1 MQHSNA
7 TADEPIWRRI
17 TPEEREMQAEIRALK
32 REKHAL
38 ILAHNYMLPAVQ
50 DVADH
55 VADSLGLARLA
66 QQSTA
71 DRIVF
76 CGVWF
81 MAETAKVLNP
91 ERKVLIPDAAAG
103 CRLVDTITAD
113 DLRAWKAE
121 HPGAIAVG
129 YVNTSAEVKAE
140 LDYCCTSSNAVAVVN
155 AIDPDREILFL
166 PDMFLGAWVQR
177 ETGRTNM
184 HIWQGECHV
193 HAAIRPEMIA
203 EATAAMPKADL
214 LVHPECG
221 CSSNCLYLK
230 STGEIANDMHMLST
244 SGMVAHAEKSP
255 HDEFLIATEV
265 GILHQLEARA
275 PSKRFVPVSEAAVCQ
290 YMKMITTEK
299 LLASLRDDVVEV
311 DVPEEIR
318 RRADL
323 AIQRMVAI
331 G

>member
-1 MQHSNA
+1 MSNEPRRD
-7 TADEPIWRRI
+7 DEPIWRRI
-17 TPEEREMQAEIRALK
+17 TPAEREMQAEIVALK
-32 REKHAL
+32 REKNAL
-38 ILAHNYMLPAVQ
+38 ILAHNYQIPAVQ

-66 QQSTA
+66 QESTA
-71 DRIVF
+71 GRIIF

-81 MAETAKVLNP
+81 MAETAKILNP
-91 ERKVLIPDAAAG
+91 DRKVLIPDAAAG
-103 CRLVDTITAD
+103 CSLVETITAD
-113 DLRAWKAE
+113 ELRAWKAE

-155 AIDPDREILFL
+155 AIPADREVLFL

-177 ETGRTNM
+177 VTGRTNM
-184 HIWQGECHV
+184 RIWQGECHV
-193 HAAIRPEMIA
+193 HAAIRPEMIDA
-203 EATAAMPKADL
+203 ATAARPQADL

-230 STGEIANDMHMLST
+230 STGQIKNDMHLLST
-244 SGMVAHAEKSP
+244 SGMVAHAGRSEAR
-255 HDEFLIATEV
+255 EFLIATEV
-265 GILHQLEARA
+265 GILHQLEMRA
-275 PSKRFVPVSEAAVCQ
+275 PGKTFIPVSEGAVCE

-299 LLASLRDDVVEV
+299 LLNSLRNDVVEV
-311 DVPEEIR
+311 DVPADIR
-318 RRADL
+318 RRAET
-323 AIQRMVAI
+323 AILRMVAI

>member
-1 MQHSNA
+1 MSHH
-7 TADEPIWRRI
+7 DRRDEEPIWRRI
-17 TPEEREMQAEIRALK
+17 TPAEREMQAEILALK
-32 REKHAL
+32 REKNAL
-38 ILAHNYMLPAVQ
+38 ILAHNYQIPAVQ

-66 QQSTA
+66 QSSTA
-71 DRIVF
+71 ERIIF

-81 MAETAKVLNP
+81 MAETAKILNP
-91 ERKVLIPDAAAG
+91 ERKVLIPDADAG
-103 CRLVDTITAD
+103 CSLVETITAD
-113 DLRAWKAE
+113 ELRAWKAE
-121 HPGAIAVG
+121 HPEAIAVG

-155 AIDPDREILFL
+155 AIPRDREVLFL

-203 EATAAMPKADL
+203 EATAARPDADL

-230 STGEIANDMHMLST
+230 STGQIANDMHMLST
-244 SGMVAHAEKSP
+244 SGMVTHAERSP
-255 HDEFLIATEV
+255 AKEFLIATEV

-275 PSKRFVPVSEAAVCQ
+275 GGKSFIPVSQDAVCEF
-290 YMKMITTEK
+290 MKMITTEK
-299 LLASLRDDVVEV
+299 LLHSLRNDVVEV
-311 DVPEEIR
+311 DVPADIR
-318 RRADL
+318 NRAAT
-323 AIQRMVAI
+323 AISRMVAI